1 MYNYKVHAILMNGN
15 KKNTMYTYTKC
26 VNPTV
31 IQHKYLWS
39 TKDLISVQL
48 HVHTNYSG
56 MHKCV
61 SNICYFHRCWNRNNN
76 STPQVVPNNILLYI
90 VLQLFL
96 SPFFIM
102 LYMYFMY

>member
-1 MYNYKVHAILMNGN
+1 MYNYKVHAILMSGN

-31 IQHKYLWS
+31 IQYKHLWS

-56 MHKCV
+56 MHKCN

-76 STPQVVPNNILLYI
+76 STPQVLCFCYNSLLCY
-90 VLQLFL
+90 VLYVLVNATLKYQ
-96 SPFFIM
+96 
-102 LYMYFMY
+102 